1 MGSHRVRHD
10 FSDFSSSSNRVSPN
24 KLSSLFL
31 LVFIFPSFH
40 ISLYS
45 SSYHFS
51 SICCIFSPPSFFF
64 KPLSLFSVVYDSAS
78 ITQFFF
84 WPLDHFFLSQ
94 SLSFPNIIILIF
106 FFLAFL
112 QGKFEKTGTWGHKSN
127 NNIDSGWWWTMIG
140 MMIYPDIIRE

>member
-1 MGSHRVRHD
+1 MGSHRVGHD

-24 KLSSLFL
+24 KLSTLFL

-51 SICCIFSPPSFFF
+51 SICCIFSPPSIFF
-64 KPLSLFSVVYDSAS
+64 KPLSLFSAVYDSAS

-106 FFLAFL
+106 FFLISSKENLRKLGPEVTKAL
-112 QGKFEKTGTWGHKSN
+112 IS
-127 NNIDSGWWWTMIG
+127 
-140 MMIYPDIIRE
+140 